1 VFGGKVKSFDGTL
14 CTQIDG
20 VIEVLEVPAT
30 DDPTGRRSGV
40 AVVARDTWTA
50 IRAREVLSVE
60 WDTSEIQTHSTEDL
74 LAEMTEKTLSK
85 GELSLKTSGN
95 VNQALRKAHQ
105 VIDAVYVVP
114 FLAHAAMEP
123 QNYTAHIEEDR
134 AECWGPTQRPG
145 YVGAAMVKEMTGIE
159 PANTTVHQQRNGGG
173 FGRRLL
179 TDNVAEALF
188 VSQQLQHA
196 VQVLWTR
203 EDDFAHDYYRP
214 MGMYRY
220 SAGLDENNKATA
232 WHLNAATTSRYLYRG
247 SDSSPHGTEVF
258 PDSFP
263 AGFIPNINIEYTPIR
278 TAVPTGAWRGPGH
291 NAICLAEQ
299 GFLDEL
305 AHAAGRDPIDYRLE
319 MLGDQD
325 KEMPYDDHG
334 GPTYLTNR
342 LKGVIH
348 RVHEISSWDNRS
360 VGKRHLG
367 FAAQFMFGAYV
378 AQVVEVQEGSSSGGF
393 NITRAFIVVDC
404 GVVVNQSGAMAQA
417 EGAFL
422 DGINA
427 AVYGEVRIEDG
438 KAIDRNF
445 DTYRML
451 RINECPDLV
460 IEFIESTERPEG
472 MGEITLPAAAP
483 ALANALFQLR
493 GERIRRLP
501 IHG

>member
-1 VFGGKVKSFDGTL
+1 
-14 CTQIDG
+14 
-20 VIEVLEVPAT
+20 
-30 DDPTGRRSGV
+30 
-40 AVVARDTWTA
+40 
-50 IRAREVLSVE
+50 
-60 WDTSEIQTHSTEDL
+60 
-74 LAEMTEKTLSK
+74 
-85 GELSLKTSGN
+85 
-95 VNQALRKAHQ
+95 
-105 VIDAVYVVP
+105 
-114 FLAHAAMEP
+114 
-123 QNYTAHIEEDR
+123 
-134 AECWGPTQRPG
+134 
-145 YVGAAMVKEMTGIE
+145 
-159 PANTTVHQQRNGGG
+159 
-173 FGRRLL
+173 
-179 TDNVAEALF
+179 
-188 VSQQLQHA
+188 
-196 VQVLWTR
+196 
-203 EDDFAHDYYRP
+203 

-291 NAICLAEQ
+291 NAICFAEQ

-404 GVVVNQSGAMAQA
+404 GIVVNQSGAMAQA

-427 AVYGEVRIEDG
+427 ALYGEVRIEDG